1 MQPDSAPISSNKDE
15 GSVLG
20 DNNSSQSD
28 LKSQAP
34 KKNYL
39 FMFLG
44 LLFALI
50 LVSGGY
56 FLAKTTNLLRQ
67 NDPQVPT
74 SKECSYDG
82 KIYKPGESVPS
93 KDGCNSCSC
102 SEDGQVSCTAMA
114 CENSG
119 SQNTIAPTVQ
129 LSSAS
134 VFSSVTPI
142 PSKTYIDE
150 EFGYQVSYNPTS
162 WMFRHTYG
170 KGGISNSD
178 TSGTPRI
185 ISGFDLHKPSNMN
198 ASAIIVLNVLEA
210 KNETDIDEWIKKY
223 DLNIPENA
231 STQMILNENFRAREY
246 TYKYDTSDRFA
257 RKSRYFINEDK
268 VFRVYYSEVGELSQ
282 ETTQIV
288 ETLKP

>member
-1 MQPDSAPISSNKDE
+1 MQPDSPSISSSNDE
-15 GSVLG
+15 GSVLVG
-20 DNNSSQSD
+20 ANSPQSGS
-28 LKSQAP
+28 KPQGP
-34 KKNYL
+34 RKKYL
-39 FMFLG
+39 YIFLG

-56 FLAKTTNLLRQ
+56 FLAKTTDLLKR
-67 NDPQVPT
+67 NGPQLPV

-102 SEDGQVSCTAMA
+102 SEDGKVSCTAMA
-114 CENSG
+114 CEDSG
-119 SQNTIAPTVQ
+119 YQNTIAPTVQ
-129 LSSAS
+129 PSSTS
-134 VFSSVTPI
+134 VFSTVTPI

-150 EFGYQVSYNPTS
+150 EFGYQVTYNPTS

-178 TSGTPRI
+178 TSGTPRT
-185 ISGFDLHKPSNMN
+185 ISGFDLHRPSNMN

-223 DLNIPENA
+223 DLNVPKNA
-231 STQMILNENFRAREY
+231 STQMILNEDFRAREY

-268 VFRVYYSEVGELSQ
+268 VFRIYYSEVGELSQ

-288 ETLKP
+288 ETFKP